1 MRFQR
6 YANREQSD
14 IEQLEQFVDRRDYS
28 SRLLLYLRRITHLN
42 NFVHSTVG
50 PMQLASCFI
59 PRTNSLK
66 CIVQLCRNVFFFS
79 FFCATYAF
87 SCVHSFPPFFFPLSF
102 FFHFIFFPL
111 PLCNEC
117 LWADRETQSRCLRK
131 IFFFFWSESTRFR
144 FLKRINRRLNRCSRL
159 GADERTND
167 RVISDRWRCAIRQ
180 LYIRSCSAS
189 NPIFLRSEE
198 EGEFIGDSFFFLLH
212 LIFKNKLNRHSDVIL
227 ILQLKLFFGTTK
239 NRIPQNKIDYN
250 FTRME
255 LHNVI

>member
-1 MRFQR
+1 MFHPT
-6 YANREQSD
+6 NKQS
-14 IEQLEQFVDRRDYS
+14 QVYC
-28 SRLLLYLRRITHLN
+28 
-42 NFVHSTVG
+42 
-50 PMQLASCFI
+50 A
-59 PRTNSLK
+59 
-66 CIVQLCRNVFFFS
+66 IVQKRFFFFF

-131 IFFFFWSESTRFR
+131 IFFFFLVGKHQIPIFETNKSSIESMF
-144 FLKRINRRLNRCSRL
+144 KARCR
-159 GADERTND
+159 RTNERSCD
-167 RVISDRWRCAIRQ
+167 LGYGDGVLFDSFILDRAPRVIRFFWEVRKKENLWKI
-180 LYIRSCSAS
+180 L
-189 NPIFLRSEE
+189 
-198 EGEFIGDSFFFLLH
+198 FFFLLH

-239 NRIPQNKIDYN
+239 NRILQNKIDYN

>member
-14 IEQLEQFVDRRDYS
+14 IEQLEQFVDCRDYS

-87 SCVHSFPPFFFPLSF
+87 SCLHSFPPFFFPLSF

-131 IFFFFWSESTRFR
+131 IFFFFLVGKHQIPIFETNKSSIESMF
-144 FLKRINRRLNRCSRL
+144 KARCR
-159 GADERTND
+159 RTNE
-167 RVISDRWRCAIRQ
+167 
-180 LYIRSCSAS
+180 RSCD
-189 NPIFLRSEE
+189 L
-198 EGEFIGDSFFFLLH
+198 G
-212 LIFKNKLNRHSDVIL
+212 
-227 ILQLKLFFGTTK
+227 
-239 NRIPQNKIDYN
+239 
-250 FTRME
+250 
-255 LHNVI
+255 

>member
-1 MRFQR
+1 MFHPT
-6 YANREQSD
+6 NKQS
-14 IEQLEQFVDRRDYS
+14 QVYC
-28 SRLLLYLRRITHLN
+28 
-42 NFVHSTVG
+42 
-50 PMQLASCFI
+50 A
-59 PRTNSLK
+59 
-66 CIVQLCRNVFFFS
+66 IVQKRFFFS

-87 SCVHSFPPFFFPLSF
+87 SCLHSFPPFFFPLSF

-198 EGEFIGDSFFFLLH
+198 EGEFIGDSFFFFLLH
-212 LIFKNKLNRHSDVIL
+212 LIFKK
-227 ILQLKLFFGTTK
+227 QT
-239 NRIPQNKIDYN
+239 
-250 FTRME
+250 
-255 LHNVI
+255 

>member
-66 CIVQLCRNVFFFS
+66 CIVQLCRNVFFFLFFLCDIRVFVRS
-79 FFCATYAF
+79 FF
-87 SCVHSFPPFFFPLSF
+87 SSF
-102 FFHFIFFPL
+102 FFSSLFFFISSFFPSPYVTSVSGQIVKRNL
-111 PLCNEC
+111 DVCG
-117 LWADRETQSRCLRK
+117 R
-131 IFFFFWSESTRFR
+131 FFFFWSESTRFR

-167 RVISDRWRCAIRQ
+167 RVISDR
-180 LYIRSCSAS
+180 
-189 NPIFLRSEE
+189 
-198 EGEFIGDSFFFLLH
+198 
-212 LIFKNKLNRHSDVIL
+212 
-227 ILQLKLFFGTTK
+227 
-239 NRIPQNKIDYN
+239 
-250 FTRME
+250 
-255 LHNVI
+255 